1 MIDYEM
7 IKKEIKRFKKYCP
20 EWESFKIGQMCYVD
34 INNNSEILDT
44 IEPETYEDVYKCFD
58 CGLVLQFDEIE
69 TTQGSN

>member
-20 EWESFKIGQMCYVD
+20 ECESFKIGQMCYVD

-44 IEPETYEDVYKCFD
+44 IEPET
-58 CGLVLQFDEIE
+58 
-69 TTQGSN
+69 